1 MLILIIDDNERVAKS
16 LATLTRLHGHQ
27 VHVANGG
34 ERGIELAREI
44 RPELILL
51 DIGMSEMDGYQTCRR
66 LRAEPSCSSTTIIAL
81 TGWGQDADR
90 EQSRSAGFDLHWV
103 KPVDPHLLTTLPSIV
118 RAR

>member
-1 MLILIIDDNERVAKS
+1 MILIIEDDERVAKG

-51 DIGMSEMDGYQTCRR
+51 DISMPEMDGYHTCRR
-66 LRAEPSCSSTTIIAL
+66 LRAEPSCASATIIAL

-90 EQSRSAGFDLHWV
+90 EQTRSAGFDLHWV
-103 KPVDPHLLTTLPSIV
+103 KPIDPHLLMTLPGIV